1 MRCCGTWIPSGHYW
15 PGRGIGTRGEC
26 AAIEKTDMPIE
37 ATGSR
42 SSIAKRAER
51 AGRQA
56 QEDARRKARG
66 GLSSEREARAR
77 NAVLIRP
84 ATTPAF
90 KHSQGSVITSA
101 RALWA
106 EEARGEERA
115 RARREQ
121 HLQAAASHLFF
132 SVSMRRQRV
141 VFCQWWIGLACGR
154 ETRYGKG
161 GERLCWHGEG
171 KGGKR

>member
-1 MRCCGTWIPSGHYW
+1 
-15 PGRGIGTRGEC
+15 
-26 AAIEKTDMPIE
+26 MPIE

-106 EEARGEERA
+106 EEPGVERE
-115 RARREQ
+115 RE
-121 HLQAAASHLFF
+121 LEGSN
-132 SVSMRRQRV
+132 
-141 VFCQWWIGLACGR
+141 ICGR
-154 ETRYGKG
+154 RPLTFSSPSVCGAKGSFLPVVDWSVPVAEGHGTARG